1 MTWLKIGQRMINLD
15 LATCIE
21 DLPAARA
28 PAKGRAKAGGNG
40 HGEGGGGIRVVFGKE
55 SSLDFTGGEAE
66 QLLSFVEARSF
77 QPLPLPVEADE
88 EDD

>member
-15 LATCIE
+15 LATSIE

-40 HGEGGGGIRVVFGKE
+40 QGQG
-55 SSLDFTGGEAE
+55 SS
-66 QLLSFVEARSF
+66 
-77 QPLPLPVEADE
+77 P
-88 EDD
+88 